1 MKKPFFIVFLL
12 SIILGSCKFITPP
25 ERNTPI
31 ICLTFD
37 DQRDGVYT
45 YAFPLMQ
52 EYGYRGT
59 CYVNSQYLYGP
70 KNMSLAQIQTLHN
83 DYNWEIGG
91 HSLRHED
98 LAELTYEE
106 ADYTLSQDYWNLYNW
121 GFHPRSFAMPRG
133 KCPLEYYPIITK
145 YYEYLRGCND
155 YAMHIPLNVQG
166 LGYLAFQSSWTSDI
180 YKERIRRGIANGE
193 DLIILGFHAIEEPD
207 NIYGTNCPVS
217 EFAEIL
223 RYINHL
229 GLEVLPLSE
238 AVDKL
243 NK

>member
-12 SIILGSCKFITPP
+12 SIMLGSCKFITPP

-37 DQRDGVYT
+37 DQRDGVFT

-106 ADYTLSQDYWNLYNW
+106 ADYTISQDYWNLYNW

-166 LGYLAFQSSWTSDI
+166 LGYLAFQSSWTADI
-180 YKERIRRGIANGE
+180 YNERIRRGIANGE

-217 EFAEIL
+217 EFTEIL

>member
-1 MKKPFFIVFLL
+1 
-12 SIILGSCKFITPP
+12 
-25 ERNTPI
+25 
-31 ICLTFD
+31 
-37 DQRDGVYT
+37 
-45 YAFPLMQ
+45 
-52 EYGYRGT
+52 
-59 CYVNSQYLYGP
+59 
-70 KNMSLAQIQTLHN
+70 MSLAQIQTLHN

-106 ADYTLSQDYWNLYNW
+106 AEYTISQDYWNLYNW

-207 NIYGTNCPVS
+207 NIYGTNCPLS
-217 EFAEIL
+217 EFKEIL